1 LWAEALCEWQSKCTF
16 KDGRSVRNRESGTL
30 PIASAKQSVAG
41 GFGGFMNA
49 AITAPLAAIA
59 GSLVGAL
66 GSSVATWITVRH
78 QDRRDLL
85 GKQIV
90 QREALYSDFISES
103 VRLLA
108 DAMQHNTTDLQTLLP
123 IYALISRIRL
133 SSSQPVLHEAEQVI
147 NIIVSTYP
155 QPNLTAEQIESRA
168 MNGDDPL
175 RKFSDICRIEL
186 DSLERGL

>member
-1 LWAEALCEWQSKCTF
+1 
-16 KDGRSVRNRESGTL
+16 
-30 PIASAKQSVAG
+30 
-41 GFGGFMNA
+41 MNA
-49 AITAPLAAIA
+49 TIAAPLAAIA

-66 GSSVATWITVRH
+66 GSSFGTLISARH

-90 QREALYSDFISES
+90 RREALYSDFISES

-108 DAMQHNTTDLQTLLP
+108 DAMQQNTNDLQKLLP

-155 QPNLTAEQIESRA
+155 QPNLTAEEIESRA
-168 MNGDDPL
+168 INGEDPL
-175 RKFSDICRIEL
+175 RKFSDICRSEL
-186 DSLERGL
+186 DSLGRQL

>member
-1 LWAEALCEWQSKCTF
+1 
-16 KDGRSVRNRESGTL
+16 
-30 PIASAKQSVAG
+30 
-41 GFGGFMNA
+41 MNA
-49 AITAPLAAIA
+49 AIAAPLAAIA

-66 GSSVATWITVRH
+66 GSSFGTLISARH

-90 QREALYSDFISES
+90 RREALYSDFISES

-108 DAMQHNTTDLQTLLP
+108 DAMQQNTNDLQKLLP

-133 SSSQPVLHEAEQVI
+133 SSSQPVLNEAEQVI

-155 QPNLTAEQIESRA
+155 QPNLTAEEIESRA
-168 MNGDDPL
+168 INGEDPL
-175 RKFSDICRIEL
+175 RKFSDICRSEL
-186 DSLERGL
+186 DSLGRQL

>member
-1 LWAEALCEWQSKCTF
+1 
-16 KDGRSVRNRESGTL
+16 
-30 PIASAKQSVAG
+30 
-41 GFGGFMNA
+41 MNA
-49 AITAPLAAIA
+49 AIAAPLAAIA

-66 GSSVATWITVRH
+66 GSSFGTLISARH

-90 QREALYSDFISES
+90 RREALYSDFISES

-108 DAMQHNTTDLQTLLP
+108 DAMQQNSNDLQKLLP

-155 QPNLTAEQIESRA
+155 QPNLTAEEIESRA
-168 MNGDDPL
+168 INGEDPL
-175 RKFSDICRIEL
+175 RKFSDICRSEL
-186 DSLERGL
+186 DSLGRQL

>member
-1 LWAEALCEWQSKCTF
+1 
-16 KDGRSVRNRESGTL
+16 
-30 PIASAKQSVAG
+30 
-41 GFGGFMNA
+41 MNA
-49 AITAPLAAIA
+49 AIAAPLAAIA

-66 GSSVATWITVRH
+66 GSSFGTLISARH

-90 QREALYSDFISES
+90 RREALYSDFISES

-108 DAMQHNTTDLQTLLP
+108 DAMQQNTNDLQKLLP

-155 QPNLTAEQIESRA
+155 QPNLTAEEIESRA
-168 MNGDDPL
+168 INGEDPL
-175 RKFSDICRIEL
+175 RKFSDICRSEL
-186 DSLERGL
+186 DSLGRQL

>member
-1 LWAEALCEWQSKCTF
+1 
-16 KDGRSVRNRESGTL
+16 
-30 PIASAKQSVAG
+30 
-41 GFGGFMNA
+41 MNA
-49 AITAPLAAIA
+49 TIAAPLAAIA

-66 GSSVATWITVRH
+66 GSSFGTLISARH

-90 QREALYSDFISES
+90 RREALYSDFISES

-108 DAMQHNTTDLQTLLP
+108 DAMQQNTNDLQKLLP

-155 QPNLTAEQIESRA
+155 QPNLTAEEIESRA
-168 MNGDDPL
+168 INGEDPL
-175 RKFSDICRIEL
+175 RKFSDICRSEL
-186 DSLERGL
+186 DSLGRKL